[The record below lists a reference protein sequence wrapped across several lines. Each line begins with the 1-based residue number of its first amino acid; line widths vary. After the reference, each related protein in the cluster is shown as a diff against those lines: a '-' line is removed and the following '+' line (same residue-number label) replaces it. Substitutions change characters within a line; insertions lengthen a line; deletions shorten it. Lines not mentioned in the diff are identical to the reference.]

1 MKLSLILSY
10 CDVPVQGTDEN
21 KLRQAM
27 HEHVLN
33 GEFETGAEKLGTLLL
48 LRNKLFMAPQV
59 GVKDRCLTIKN
70 RKSFFITMVEEF
82 QVFVY

>member
-1 MKLSLILSY
+1 
-10 CDVPVQGTDEN
+10 
-21 KLRQAM
+21 M

-33 GEFETGAEKLGTLLL
+33 EEFEMGAEKLGTLLL

-59 GVKDRCLTIKN
+59 GVNDRCLTIKN